1 MLSTEVTDSSDL
13 HTLLGMAKNGRLRD
27 RKKALT
33 ILARKRGIPNAIISA
48 VLHSSRKTTRRYF
61 TIYSKAGPSMLFGS
75 STRHAKTPTKD
86 LEKTKHILDFLHQR
100 PTAFG
105 INRASWTQ
113 RALIH
118 AYKERYDERLSQR
131 TVERLIKSAGYSWRK
146 ARRTLASPD
155 PNYDEKVEVL
165 SRTLMSLSLT
175 ESELFLSR
183 RVGANRSSKAVR

>member
-1 MLSTEVTDSSDL
+1 
-13 HTLLGMAKNGRLRD
+13 MAKNGRRRD

-33 ILARKRGIPNAIISA
+33 ILARKRGVPNATISA

-75 STRHAKTPTKD
+75 STRHAKTPTKG
-86 LEKTKHILDFLHQR
+86 LEKTHILDFLHQR

-118 AYKERYDERLSQR
+118 AYKERYDERISRR

-146 ARRTLASPD
+146 ARRSLASPD

-165 SRTLMSLSLT
+165 SRTLMSLT
-175 ESELFLSR
+175 ESELFFFLDEW
-183 RVGANRSSKAVR
+183 GPIQFKQQH